1 MKTSNWIELG
11 LFISILAVLNKPL
24 GIHIYRVLDREGKTI
39 FDAFLKP
46 LENLTYKICSID
58 KSKEHNWIEYAVGI
72 LLFNFAGMLMTYF
85 VPRMQHFLPLN
96 PEHIGPM
103 APHIAFNTAISFGTN
118 TNWQS
123 YVPEKEVS
131 YFSQMVG
138 LAFQNFTSAATGIA
152 VAAAF
157 VRGIVR
163 TEAKTV
169 GNCWVDLV
177 RINYYVLLPLS
188 LVGALLLISQGVP
201 QNFHPYLRYLP
212 LDSKAHEEA
221 CILPQGP
228 IASQEV
234 IKLLGTNG
242 GGFFNANSAHP
253 YENPTP
259 LSNFMEM
266 LLIFLIPSALTYYF
280 GLSCKKLS
288 HGWSI
293 WITMVLLFL
302 VLSLSC
308 YWLEHAGNPFFKP
321 FGIEQQANMEGKE
334 TRFGIFETTLFA
346 AVTTS
351 ASCGAVN
358 SMHDSFLP
366 LSGMIPLFNMSLGE
380 IIFGGVGSGL
390 YGMLLFVILSVF
402 LFGLMTG
409 RTPGYLG
416 KRIGAYEIKMAVLAL
431 MIQYIS
437 ILGLSA
443 LAIHSSWGLTALGNK
458 GPHGLTET
466 LYAFVSTTE
475 NNGSAF
481 GGLSATSVPYAI
493 FLGLA
498 MFFGRYFIIIPVL
511 AVAGSLVCQKRYI
524 SQTVFP
530 TSGALFVFI
539 LGAAIFLVAALNFFP
554 VFTLGPVLEHLLIG
568 TGKMF

>member
-1 MKTSNWIELG
+1 MKASDWIELG

-24 GIHIYRVLDREGKTI
+24 GIHIYRVLDTEGKTI
-39 FDAFLKP
+39 LDVFFKP
-46 LENLTYKICSID
+46 LEHLTYKICSID
-58 KSKEHNWIEYAVGI
+58 RSKEQSWIEYAVGI
-72 LLFNFAGMLMTYF
+72 LLFNFVGMLLTYF
-85 VPRMQHFLPLN
+85 VLRMQHFLPLN

-123 YVPEKEVS
+123 YIPEKEVS

-138 LAFQNFTSAATGIA
+138 LAFHNFTSAATGIA

-163 TEAKTV
+163 TELKTI

-177 RINYYVLLPLS
+177 RITYYLLLPLS

-201 QNFHPYLRYLP
+201 QNFHAYIRYLP
-212 LDSKAHEEA
+212 LDNKAHEGA
-221 CILPQGP
+221 CIIPQGP

-280 GLSCKKLS
+280 GLSCKKLH

-293 WITMVLLFL
+293 WVTMVLLFL

-308 YWLEHAGNPFFKP
+308 YWLEHKGNPFFKP
-321 FGIEQQANMEGKE
+321 YGIEQLTNMEGKE
-334 TRFGIFETTLFA
+334 TRFGIFESTLFA
-346 AVTTS
+346 AVTTA

-358 SMHDSFLP
+358 AMHDSFLP

-390 YGMLLFVILSVF
+390 YGILLFVILSVF
-402 LFGLMTG
+402 LFGLMIG

-431 MIQYIS
+431 MIQYIL
-437 ILGLSA
+437 ILGMSA
-443 LAIHSSWGLTALGNK
+443 LAIHSSWGTAALGNK
-458 GPHGLTET
+458 GPHGLTEI
-466 LYAFVSTTE
+466 LYAFTSTSE

-481 GGLSATSVPYAI
+481 GGLSATSLPYAI
-493 FLGLA
+493 FLALA
-498 MFFGRYFIIIPVL
+498 MFFGRFLSLSLCLPLLARLFARNATLAKRSSRPVVL
-511 AVAGSLVCQKRYI
+511 SLFL
-524 SQTVFP
+524 S
-530 TSGALFVFI
+530 
-539 LGAAIFLVAALNFFP
+539 LGQLYSC
-554 VFTLGPVLEHLLIG
+554 LEL
-568 TGKMF
+568 